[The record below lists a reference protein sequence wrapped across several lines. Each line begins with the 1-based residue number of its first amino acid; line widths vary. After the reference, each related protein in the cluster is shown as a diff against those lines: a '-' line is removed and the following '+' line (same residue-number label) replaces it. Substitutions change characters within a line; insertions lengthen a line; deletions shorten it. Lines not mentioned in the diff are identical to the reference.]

1 MQRFNFLHFV
11 GSSVGYMVLFIHQ
24 GPFIIYLFLRHQML
38 MPFSWWKSVDGWN
51 VPSNKGSFSNLKLVI
66 IMLVHVSSCS
76 LRLFL
81 SRQLSVY
88 VCQGRRPLKQKL
100 LILWFTLYVWPHVL
114 LSTKSICFYNQK
126 LFCKILP
133 SLWPLHSHSDVTPTS
148 MLYLK
153 SKPVCV
159 SSTHC
164 QFLHPFCCD
173 SIVFT
178 ALLPVHRPLLS
189 RRSWAMLDPSPP
201 SPRAAA
207 DSLR

>member
-1 MQRFNFLHFV
+1 
-11 GSSVGYMVLFIHQ
+11 MVLFIHH

-38 MPFSWWKSVDGWN
+38 MPFSWWKSVDGRN
-51 VPSNKGSFSNLKLVI
+51 VPSNKGTFSNFKLAI
-66 IMLVHVSSCS
+66 IMSARGSSCS

-81 SRQLSVY
+81 MNNRVSVASSQC
-88 VCQGRRPLKQKL
+88 VLLGERGPLKQKL

-114 LSTKSICFYNQK
+114 LSTKSVCFYNQK

-164 QFLHPFCCD
+164 QLLHPFCCD

-201 SPRAAA
+201 SPRAVA